1 MFMLGKW
8 TRWRMV
14 QTQLAKSINP
24 PIQVKS
30 NQIKPK
36 SKSNQN
42 TSNQSQRQSQITPN
56 KIKIRRGR
64 KPLRLSIEVD
74 VLTIHATWQV
84 TAKWIVEVWAKFSK
98 SNHDWKA
105 NNTQN
110 VFFNKMLRCL
120 GSGLKKSTWKVNLK
134 SKGCTEFGLILTH
147 ENLAINFFQTPS
159 QKSFIDNFHGLAW
172 ATKAAR
178 WLFLPTIFFAGCCLG
193 AEVVSPFNQRINL

>member
-1 MFMLGKW
+1 MYQLNEAIFHYNSPVCSLHDSTLWKEQCRTAKVLHLGIRFRFWKVGSNWSCSCLRFMKGNAMIKTPRHEHKRQIRKR

-14 QTQLAKSINP
+14 QTQLARSINP

-36 SKSNQN
+36 SK
-42 TSNQSQRQSQITPN
+42 SNQSQRQSQITPN

-64 KPLRLSIEVD
+64 KLLRLSIEVD

-110 VFFNKMLRCL
+110 VFF
-120 GSGLKKSTWKVNLK
+120 
-134 SKGCTEFGLILTH
+134 
-147 ENLAINFFQTPS
+147 
-159 QKSFIDNFHGLAW
+159 
-172 ATKAAR
+172 
-178 WLFLPTIFFAGCCLG
+178 
-193 AEVVSPFNQRINL
+193 